1 MLFLVIARD
10 DPARSGERPAH
21 RDRHLAYLRECGA
34 RLKFAGPIR
43 GEDDG
48 PAGSVF
54 LIEAASETAARL
66 FAENDPYAR
75 AGIFRSCE
83 ILPVKP
89 VMGAWLPANGS

>member
-10 DPARSGERPAH
+10 DPARTAERPDH
-21 RDRHLAYLRECGA
+21 RDRHLAYLRDCGA

-43 GEDDG
+43 GEEG
-48 PAGSVF
+48 RPAGSVF

-66 FAENDPYAR
+66 FAENDPYAQ
-75 AGIFRSCE
+75 AGIFANCE

-89 VMGAWLPANGS
+89 VMGAWLPASGS